1 MREITFRGKD
11 AKTGEWVYGD
21 LSFHHYG
28 LHHNGIPFISG
39 WSRDADNSPKNY
51 WSREVVPET
60 VGQYI
65 GLDTQSGEKIFEGD
79 IVESQLFGRRFQ
91 GSIELSEDSCA
102 WHVRVN
108 DNASTGLQY
117 IMIDKGIEMTKQEAA
132 GILMKKRQTDAE
144 IIDEIVRDQRAEEL
158 ADYMSYIRE
167 EMQVYGIAI
176 SALLGDE
183 A

>member
-28 LHHNGIPFISG
+28 LHHNGIPFIRG

-65 GLDTQSGEKIFEGD
+65 GLDAQSGERIFEGD
-79 IVESQLFGRRFQ
+79 IVDYNGTPHQVVFEDRFG
-91 GSIELSEDSCA
+91 CA
-102 WHVRVN
+102 YFGIRM
-108 DNASTGLQY
+108 S
-117 IMIDKGIEMTKQEAA
+117 GIETWDFCSAVPSN
-132 GILMKKRQTDAE
+132 LMR
-144 IIDEIVRDQRAEEL
+144 IIGNIHDNPEL
-158 ADYMSYIRE
+158 IEVSK
-167 EMQVYGIAI
+167 
-176 SALLGDE
+176 
-183 A
+183 